1 MSSASTVRGSLCLFP
16 CHSIKTSSSSA
27 AAAATTTCDGVKDKE
42 TPLALCVCVCVCV
55 WCVMCV
61 WEKRNT
67 CKVLVGKPEGKK
79 PLLRQIYMEG

>member
-55 WCVMCV
+55 VCDVCMGE
-61 WEKRNT
+61 EK
-67 CKVLVGKPEGKK
+67 
-79 PLLRQIYMEG
+79 YMQGFGRET